1 MRCVSKQSTNL
12 GHSRPQ
18 SHSALA
24 SSNTIGSGKLYAAV
38 AKIWLFAFSS
48 PEPRCSVALAKRN
61 AALGTR
67 MGYLS
72 LRAHARHNQTNMAEL
87 AEGGTEFGE
96 NIRTFG
102 RNQNGG

>member
-1 MRCVSKQSTNL
+1 MPHMRK
-12 GHSRPQ
+12 RY
-18 SHSALA
+18 SAL
-24 SSNTIGSGKLYAAV
+24 SIGSGK
-38 AKIWLFAFSS
+38 
-48 PEPRCSVALAKRN
+48 P
-61 AALGTR
+61 
-67 MGYLS
+67 GYLS